1 MKEIDSLIEQ
11 QIEYY
16 QARAL
21 EYDEWFLRQGRY
33 DRGLEHKK
41 KWFDEVDQVRHSLDQ
56 FKPTGSV
63 LEIACGTGLWTQ
75 QLLRCAQSI
84 TALDAVKEVLELN
97 EKRLQSP
104 RVKYIHANIFNWQP
118 EERYDV
124 VFFSFWLSHV
134 PPQYFE
140 EYWKKVRQTLKP
152 KGRVF
157 FVDSKYEQTSTARD
171 HELGEANAGTVK
183 RLLNDG
189 RDYRI
194 VKIFYDCEELEKRLC
209 RLGWDVKINETP
221 SYFLFGSGG
230 VN

>member
-1 MKEIDSLIEQ
+1 MEEIDSLIKQ

-16 QARAL
+16 KARAS

-33 DRGLEHKK
+33 DRGLEEKK
-41 KWFDEVDQVRHSLDQ
+41 KWFAEVDQVRHSLDQ

-75 QLLRCAQSI
+75 QLLNCARSI

-97 EKRLQSP
+97 EKRLRSP
-104 RVKYIHANIFNWQP
+104 RVKYIQTNIFNWQP
-118 EERYDV
+118 EEGYDV

-134 PPQYFE
+134 PSQYFE
-140 EYWKKVRQTLKP
+140 DYWKKVRQALKP

-171 HELGEANAGTVK
+171 HELGDAKTGTVK

-194 VKIFYDCEELEKRLC
+194 VKIFYDREELEKRLG
-209 RLGWDVKINETP
+209 RLGWDVKISETA

-230 VN
+230 VK